1 MSVKAKTFLIELNRR
16 HFLSV
21 EKHNI
26 RYTTIECKS
35 LLNKSG
41 ISDYAVNCYS
51 GCEHGCIY
59 CYARFATR
67 FTHPRENWGSFVDI
81 KTNAVQVLTRE
92 VKRKPVGNV
101 ILSSVC
107 DGWQPMEKE
116 SLLTRQCLELLLRY
130 RYQISIL
137 TKSALVGRDLDLM
150 EGGNVDLGVTITTL
164 DEKLASLIEPGASPP
179 QARLTA
185 LQKAKS
191 KGISISA
198 FVGPLMPFLSDTE
211 QNIINIL
218 KMLKEVGV
226 EHFYVDKLNLRYGVW
241 SALIKF
247 LHEYY
252 PDLIEKYSKIYFTD
266 AGKMAYQEN
275 LSATVKTVAHRLGM
289 DDRMNPIF

>member
-1 MSVKAKTFLIELNRR
+1 
-16 HFLSV
+16 V
-21 EKHNI
+21 EKHGV
-26 RYTTIECKS
+26 RYNTVECKS

-41 ISDYAVNCYS
+41 LSDYAVNCYS
-51 GCEHGCIY
+51 GCEHGCVY

-92 VKRKPVGNV
+92 VKRKPVGHV

-107 DGWQPMEKE
+107 DGWQPAEKE
-116 SLLTRQCLELLLRY
+116 YLLTRQCLELLVRY

-137 TKSALVGRDLDLM
+137 TKSTLVSRDLDLM
-150 EGGNVDLGVTITTL
+150 TGGNVDLGITITAL
-164 DEKLASLIEPGASPP
+164 DEKLASLIEPGSSPP
-179 QARLTA
+179 QERLA
-185 LQKAKS
+185 VLQKAKS

-211 QNIINIL
+211 QNITAIL
-218 KMLKEVGV
+218 QALKEVGV

-241 SALIKF
+241 LGLSNF
-247 LHEYY
+247 LRQHY
-252 PDLIEKYSKIYFTD
+252 PDMLEEYRKIYFTD
-266 AGKMAYQEN
+266 AGKLTYQEN
-275 LSATVKTVAHRLGM
+275 LSARVKTVARRLEM